1 MDSRLKLSDWRSAL
15 HMSHPGRWPHIYLA
29 AGCALIVSLLV
40 SSYMQAALGLNALS
54 SLDLLNR
61 RTDQLD
67 QLTKLI
73 IDAETGVRGF
83 QLTDDPSY
91 LEPYLNSVPKIGE
104 TIQLLRQDYAQGTE
118 EDKDVEIIVTL
129 VNKKLEILG
138 NAINSKDSKNLI
150 DQKQLEFGKR
160 VMDEFRKQTREMK
173 DSLAWEGKSSINQS
187 ISGFQKARFATILL
201 AIGALVLLIVL
212 FAVFQRQQHL
222 RDRITQILKD
232 ENDML
237 DRQVQERT
245 EELAKLATYLTNVR
259 EAEKLRL
266 ARELHDELGALLTA
280 AKMDA
285 GWIERKLPE
294 DLKAFMGERLAR
306 LQDNLSNGIALK
318 RRITNDLSPALLYD
332 LGLVSS
338 LRVLAEEFER
348 TDEVKVH
355 LSLPDNDVDLP
366 DATALA
372 LFRIV
377 QEALTNIRKYAR
389 ASKVE
394 MDLSL
399 TEGRVQLTVADDGV
413 GFDTSSPTISRH
425 GLAGMK
431 HRVQM
436 LSGSIQLDS
445 TPGTG
450 TRINV
455 QMPVANGNHEAGRG
469 NP

>member
-1 MDSRLKLSDWRSAL
+1 MDSRLKLSDWRNAL
-15 HMSHPGRWPHIYLA
+15 HLSQPGRWPHIYLA
-29 AGCALIVSLLV
+29 AGCALIISILV
-40 SSYMQAALGLNALS
+40 ASYMQAALGLNALS

-67 QLTKLI
+67 QITKLI

-83 QLTDDPSY
+83 QLTDDPAY
-91 LEPYLNSVPKIGE
+91 LEPYLNSVPKIAE
-104 TIQLLRQDYAQGTE
+104 TIVALRKDYAQGTD
-118 EDKDVEIIVTL
+118 EDKDVEVIVTL

-138 NAINSKDSKNLI
+138 EAVNRKDSKDI
-150 DQKQLEFGKR
+150 VDRRQLEFGKR
-160 VMDEFRKQTREMK
+160 VMDELRKQVQDMK
-173 DSLAWEGKSSINQS
+173 DSLALEGKASVNQS
-187 ISGFQKARFATILL
+187 ISGFQKTRIATILL

-212 FAVFQRQQHL
+212 FALFQRQQQL
-222 RDRITQILKD
+222 RDRITQLLKD
-232 ENDML
+232 ENDLL

-245 EELAKLATYLTNVR
+245 DELAKLATYLTNVR

-285 GWIERKLPE
+285 GWVERKLPA
-294 DLKAFMGERLAR
+294 DMKAQMGERLAR

-318 RRITNDLSPALLYD
+318 RRITNDLRPALLYD

-348 TDEVKVH
+348 TDEVKVD
-355 LSLPDNDVDLP
+355 LSLPDADVTLP

-377 QEALTNIRKYAR
+377 QEALTNIRKYAQ
-389 ASKVE
+389 AKKVVL
-394 MDLSL
+394 DLSL
-399 TEGRVQLTVADDGV
+399 SEGRVQLIVADDGI
-413 GFDTSSPTISRH
+413 GFDTRSPTLARH

-436 LSGSIQLDS
+436 LSGSIRLES
-445 TPGTG
+445 APGSG
-450 TRINV
+450 TRIMV
-455 QMPVANGNHEAGRG
+455 EAPIPSGGQKEGRKQA
-469 NP
+469 